1 MSMCM
6 CVRGACVA
14 VHGWCMHSAIGTCV
28 AERSSSP
35 SGTGTPAAAATAL
48 ACALSVMSAMH
59 SAEQPTCS
67 SHRAAGLRRCEVCRA
82 HEGAQAG
89 YSGSCCVGQPSGP
102 QASSR

>member
-1 MSMCM
+1 M
-6 CVRGACVA
+6 
-14 VHGWCMHSAIGTCV
+14 HGAIGHGALDTCV

-67 SHRAAGLRRCEVCRA
+67 SHRAAGFRRREVCRA
-82 HEGAQAG
+82 HEGSQAG
-89 YSGSCCVGQPSGP
+89 YSGSCCVGQPSAP